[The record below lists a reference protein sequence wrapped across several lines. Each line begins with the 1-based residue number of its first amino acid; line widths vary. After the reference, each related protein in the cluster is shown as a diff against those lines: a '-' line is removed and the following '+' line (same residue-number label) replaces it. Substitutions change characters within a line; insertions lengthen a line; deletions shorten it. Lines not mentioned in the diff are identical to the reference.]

1 MASGLQTSTEGK
13 AAECGK
19 RGAIAESLGTIESA
33 YAAAKRTEQR
43 ASLLA
48 QVVDIEKRISELQP
62 VLYGSCPDD
71 LGITALSARLKRV
84 NAAIN
89 QAVETD
95 RRRQEAEATPCQEK
109 IEECAKRSAVATHL
123 ATIESAHAAAKSTEQ
138 QESLLA
144 QIVDIE
150 KPSRNSNRSCTVT
163 ALMISGSPLSGRLE
177 RVQAEI
183 KQAVAMERRRQEA
196 EAARRREEIDAARR
210 RQEII
215 AATERRR
222 QEINAKQWPETIKQ
236 AVLAQRVQIGMT
248 TEQVTASW
256 GRPQQVNETI
266 TSTTRHEQWVYPG
279 WTYLYF
285 TNGTLTM
292 IQRRR

>member
-1 MASGLQTSTEGK
+1 MRRSTRRSRPTVVVRRP
-13 AAECGK
+13 K
-19 RGAIAESLGTIESA
+19 R
-33 YAAAKRTEQR
+33 
-43 ASLLA
+43 
-48 QVVDIEKRISELQP
+48 QP
-62 VLYGSCPDD
+62 
-71 LGITALSARLKRV
+71 R
-84 NAAIN
+84 
-89 QAVETD
+89 
-95 RRRQEAEATPCQEK
+95 QEK
-109 IEECAKRSAVATHL
+109 IEECAKWSAVATHL

-150 KPSRNSNRSCTVT
+150 KR
-163 ALMISGSPLSGRLE
+163 ISELEPVLYGNCPDDLGIAALSGRLE

-183 KQAVAMERRRQEA
+183 KQTVAMERRRQEA

-210 RQEII
+210 GQEII

-222 QEINAKQWPETIKQ
+222 QEISAKQWPETIKQ

-279 WTYLYF
+279 STYLDF
-285 TNGTLTM
+285 TNGTLTT
-292 IQRRR
+292 IQRSR